1 MHSRWFIG
9 LTSILSM
16 VLTACSSPPAGPS
29 GAGDQP
35 ARAAEST
42 RVTSNLS
49 DTGVPDDFSV
59 DVTILTEQEGAAA
72 DLRNARYVVFPDGT
86 LHYAARPGAGPN
98 TLPPIVRRLDR
109 RQMDGL
115 WRRARQLGLTDADS
129 GETPSNFNK
138 VWTPWEGHIYLMA
151 LTANDRYWNFT
162 RRVEPDQELDP
173 AMRAFIRDL
182 AALAWA
188 KDERDNVKYDPRR
201 YDYGPDPY
209 AAYRENARR
218 LAEAAASDGAT
229 VDDP

>member
-1 MHSRWFIG
+1 MG
-9 LTSILSM
+9 TD
-16 VLTACSSPPAGPS
+16 TA
-29 GAGDQP
+29 
-35 ARAAEST
+35 
-42 RVTSNLS
+42 
-49 DTGVPDDFSV
+49 VPDDFSV
-59 DVTILTEQEGAAA
+59 DLTILTEEEGSAA

-115 WRRARQLGLTDADS
+115 WRRARQLGLADAGL

-151 LTANDRYWNFT
+151 MTANDRYWNFT
-162 RRVEPDQELDP
+162 RRVEPGEELDP
-173 AMRAFIRDL
+173 AIRAFIRDL

-188 KDERDNVKYDPRR
+188 KDDRDNIKFDARR

-209 AAYRENARR
+209 AVYRENARR
-218 LAEAAASDGAT
+218 LAEAADSDGAT
-229 VDDP
+229 TDDP

>member
-9 LTSILSM
+9 LGLILSM
-16 VLTACSSPPAGPS
+16 LLTACSAPS
-29 GAGDQP
+29 GSAGATP
-35 ARAAEST
+35 SSSVPST
-42 RVTSNLS
+42 SL

-59 DVTILTEQEGAAA
+59 DVTILTEEDGDAA

-86 LHYAARPGAGPN
+86 LHYAARAGAGPN

-115 WRRARQLGLTDADS
+115 WRRARQLGLADPDR
-129 GETPSNFNK
+129 GEAPSNFNK
-138 VWTPWEGHIYLMA
+138 VWIPWEGHIYLMA
-151 LTANDRYWNFT
+151 LTANDQYWNFT
-162 RRVEPDQELDP
+162 RRIQPDQELDP

-188 KDERDNVKYDPRR
+188 EDERQDIKFDARR

-209 AAYRENARR
+209 AVYRENARR
-218 LAEAAASDGAT
+218 LAEAAEADGAET
-229 VDDP
+229 DDP